1 MAHVRSV
8 GLVFPVLLIAL
19 VIIGCSGGGDDS
31 ESADG
36 PTFAG
41 GAAATAAPASGS
53 ASRSGDDA
61 QFDYSSSG
69 DAAVEPSPPSPADQ
83 PGSAGPSGA
92 AGLPGSPGSPGDVA
106 GTVSNSLE
114 VQVQAV
120 AALDRIIVRTVDM
133 TLVVQDVSQAVDEIA
148 ELATSSGGWVVAST
162 RNGNHTAFISFRV
175 PAEGLDTA
183 LDDVRS
189 LTVEVESESSTAQDV
204 TDEYTDLEARIRSQ
218 TASEDALITLLDSA
232 RTVEDT
238 LKVATELARI
248 REDLESMQGRLNLL
262 AQTSAFSLVNIFL
275 NAEPTD
281 MQVNAGSDLAAAVG
295 EPVAFTA
302 TFEPPEG
309 TEDYEIEWD
318 FGDGSGFDN
327 VRRTAATV
335 IEGQR
340 ITAAVTHAYRSEG
353 HSPFVVTVT
362 IVGIG
367 DAGVSEGEDTLIA
380 TVSEIPV
387 LDVFAGES
395 INVEAGEN
403 IGFAGTFTRPEG
415 MGELTY
421 RWDFGDGSNPV
432 EGVLEE
438 GVTVVETVHTYVNN
452 RPIPYTATLVI
463 SGLADVG
470 EIEGRSSLT
479 VRVREAEGWMIADW
493 NVDSTFKNGIQALSA
508 VGVYGVQG
516 LIWAV
521 ALSPVWILALI
532 VLGIVRWRVRL
543 RRA

>member
-1 MAHVRSV
+1 M
-8 GLVFPVLLIAL
+8 
-19 VIIGCSGGGDDS
+19 
-31 ESADG
+31 
-36 PTFAG
+36 
-41 GAAATAAPASGS
+41 
-53 ASRSGDDA
+53 
-61 QFDYSSSG
+61 
-69 DAAVEPSPPSPADQ
+69 VEPGPAGQ
-83 PGSAGPSGA
+83 PGAV
-92 AGLPGSPGSPGDVA
+92 GLPGFPGSPGDVA

-114 VQVQAV
+114 VQVQAI

-133 TLVVQDVSQAVDEIA
+133 TLVVQDVSRAIDEIA

-175 PAEGLDTA
+175 LTEGLDTT
-183 LDDVRS
+183 LDEVRS
-189 LTVEVESESSTAQDV
+189 LTVEVESESSTSQDV
-204 TDEYTDLEARIRSQ
+204 TDEYTDLQARIRSQ

-232 RTVEDT
+232 RTIEDT

-275 NAEPTD
+275 NAEPIE

-295 EPVAFTA
+295 EPVSFTA

-309 TEDYEIEWD
+309 TDEFEIEWD
-318 FGDGSGFDN
+318 FGDGTGLVV

-340 ITAAVTHAYRSEG
+340 ITSAVTHVYRSEE
-353 HSPFVVTVT
+353 HSPFVVSVKITD
-362 IVGIG
+362 IG
-367 DAGVSEGEDTLIA
+367 DAGISEGEDALIA

-395 INVEAGEN
+395 INVEAGEA
-403 IGFAGTFTRPEG
+403 IGFAGTFTRPVG
-415 MGELTY
+415 VGELTY

-438 GVTVVETVHTYVNN
+438 GVTVAEAVHTYVNN
-452 RPIPYTATLVI
+452 RPIPYTTTLVI
-463 SGLADVG
+463 SGVADVG

-479 VRVREAEGWMIADW
+479 VRVREAEGWVIADW
-493 NVDSTFKNGIQALSA
+493 NVGSTFKNGIQALSA

-532 VLGIVRWRVRL
+532 VLGIVRWRMRL
-543 RRA
+543 RSV

>member
-19 VIIGCSGGGDDS
+19 VLIGCSGGGSDS
-31 ESADG
+31 DRSDA
-36 PTFAG
+36 PTFA
-41 GAAATAAPASGS
+41 GAAATAAPAAASASGSGSGADALFDFSSSPDAPGAPGASGS
-53 ASRSGDDA
+53 AG
-61 QFDYSSSG
+61 
-69 DAAVEPSPPSPADQ
+69 Q
-83 PGSAGPSGA
+83 PGAV
-92 AGLPGSPGSPGDVA
+92 GLPGSPAPAGSAAV
-106 GTVSNSLE
+106 TVSNSLDI
-114 VQVQAV
+114 QVQAI

-133 TLVVQDVSQAVDEIA
+133 TLVMRDVSEAVDEIA
-148 ELATSSGGWVVAST
+148 KLAISSGGWVVAST

-175 PAEGLDTA
+175 PAEGLDTK
-183 LDDVRS
+183 LDEVRS

-218 TASEDALITLLDSA
+218 TASEDALITLLDSV

-302 TFEPPEG
+302 TFEPPESA
-309 TEDYEIEWD
+309 EDFEIEWD
-318 FGDGSGFDN
+318 FGDGSSLGI

-340 ITAAVTHAYRSEG
+340 IISTVTHVYRSEE
-353 HSPFVVTVT
+353 HSPFVVTVNIT
-362 IVGIG
+362 GLG
-367 DAGVSEGEDTLIA
+367 DSGVSEGEDTLIA

-387 LDVFAGES
+387 LDVFAGEP
-395 INVEAGEN
+395 INVEAGED
-403 IGFAGTFTRPEG
+403 IGFAGTFTRPSG
-415 MGELTY
+415 VGDLTY
-421 RWDFGDGSNPV
+421 HWDFGDGSNPV

-438 GVTVVETVHTYVNN
+438 GITVAEAVHTYVNN

-463 SGLADVG
+463 SGVADVG

-479 VRVREAEGWMIADW
+479 VRVREAEGWVIADW
-493 NVDSTFKNGIQALSA
+493 NVGATFKNGIQALSA

-516 LIWAV
+516 LIWTV
-521 ALSPVWILALI
+521 TLSPVWIVAFI
-532 VLGIVRWRVRL
+532 VFGIVRWRLRL
-543 RRA
+543 GRA